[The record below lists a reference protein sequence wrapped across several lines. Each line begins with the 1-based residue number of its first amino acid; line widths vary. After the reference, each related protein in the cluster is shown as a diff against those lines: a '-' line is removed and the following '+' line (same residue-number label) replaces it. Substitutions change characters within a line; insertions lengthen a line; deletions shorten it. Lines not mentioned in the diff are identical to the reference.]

1 MGCLWSCLVTCR
13 KCSSKQISYTV
24 QRLPREHQH
33 YSTADTRRARQI
45 IFSTSQAL
53 SSKKTSGGVEAREEA
68 AQVKAWRLRSEEGGG
83 LLVEAIHLP
92 CDFNELK
99 PQVPHSSWDWQR
111 IYEKVTHENIFA
123 CLVAKA
129 TISLVFMLINIRAL
143 RPRTVSL
150 GLCSQ
155 VHFQVYKNMSNVMSL
170 MRRGGTT
177 TVTSHWCKGCF

>member
-129 TISLVFMLINIRAL
+129 TVSLVFMLINIRAL
-143 RPRTVSL
+143 RPPHCITGPVLTGTFSSVQKHVQRDVFNEERWNYNSHL
-150 GLCSQ
+150 P
-155 VHFQVYKNMSNVMSL
+155 L
-170 MRRGGTT
+170 M
-177 TVTSHWCKGCF
+177 